1 MEKVKDEKQELE
13 LTMRHTMAHVLA
25 AAIKELYG
33 KDVKFGIGPAIENG
47 FYYDFD
53 LDESI
58 LPEHFD
64 KIEEKMKEIIA
75 GNYDMTKKVIS
86 KQQALDMFKG
96 QPYKVE
102 LINDLPEGEEIS
114 IYELGD
120 KFTDLC
126 RGPHVENTKF
136 LRSFAFKINRVSGA
150 YWRGNE
156 KNKMMQRV
164 YVLGFQEKQAL
175 KDYVH
180 MLEEAAKRDHR
191 KLGKDLGLY
200 FISDYAK
207 GMPFYEPKGM
217 IIKNELIS
225 FWREKHQK
233 AGYVEIETPIAMNRK
248 LWEISGHWDHYKQ
261 NMYTFKAD
269 EEEFAIKPMNCP
281 GGMLYYKENI
291 HSYKDLPLRVGELGK
306 VHRHEA
312 SGTLHGLFRVRCFTQ
327 DDAHIFMLPSQIED
341 EIKNVL
347 SLVDDI
353 YSVFGLTYHLEL
365 STMPEN
371 HIGDV
376 KDWEVAETGLKNALD
391 HIGRDYY
398 INEGDGAFYGPKIDI
413 HIKDAIG
420 RTWQC
425 GTIQLD
431 MQLPKRF
438 NLEYIDENGE
448 KKEPV
453 MIHRVIYG
461 SIDRFFGIITENF
474 AGAFPVWLAPVQ
486 VKILPISEKFI
497 DKCNEVKAELEK
509 YGIRVEVDDRDEKI
523 GYKIRSAA
531 SMKIPYMIIIG
542 EEEINSNTI
551 SLRGRR
557 NENVS
562 GLKLEDFIQRIRKE
576 IKDKVLN

>member
-1 MEKVKDEKQELE
+1 MEKIRDEKQELE
-13 LTMRHTMAHVLA
+13 LKMRHTMAHVLA
-25 AAIKELYG
+25 GAIKQIYG
-33 KDVKFGIGPAIENG
+33 DEVKFGIGPAIENG

-53 LDESI
+53 LDKSI
-58 LPEHFD
+58 LPDDFT
-64 KIEEKMKEIIA
+64 KIEEKMKEIISQ
-75 GNYDMTKKVIS
+75 NLDMTKKVIS
-86 KQQALDMFKG
+86 KKEALDMFKN

-102 LINDLPEGEEIS
+102 LINDLPENEEIS

-126 RGPHVENTKF
+126 KGPHVENTKF
-136 LRSFAFKINRVSGA
+136 LRNFAFKINRVSGA

-164 YVLGFQEKQAL
+164 YVLGFADKQNL
-175 KDYVH
+175 KDHLH

-207 GMPFYEPKGM
+207 GMPFYEPNGM

-261 NMYTFKAD
+261 NMYTFKVD

-281 GGMLYYKENI
+281 GGMLYYKENV

-327 DDAHIFMLPSQIED
+327 DDAHIFMLPSQIEN

-376 KDWEVAETGLKNALD
+376 KDWEIAETGLKNALD
-391 HIGRDYY
+391 HIGREYY

-474 AGAFPVWLAPVQ
+474 AGAFPVWLSPVQ

-497 DKCNEVKAELEK
+497 DKCKEIKAELEK
-509 YGIRVEVDDRDEKI
+509 NKIRVEIDDRDEKI
-523 GYKIRSAA
+523 GYKIRSAS

-542 EEEINSNTI
+542 EEEIKSNTI

-562 GLKLEDFIQRIRKE
+562 GLKLEDFIARIKKE
-576 IKDKVLN
+576 IDNKVLN

>member
-1 MEKVKDEKQELE
+1 MEKIRDEKQELE
-13 LTMRHTMAHVLA
+13 LKMRHTMAHVLA
-25 AAIKELYG
+25 GAIKQIYG
-33 KDVKFGIGPAIENG
+33 DKVKFGIGPAIENG

-53 LDESI
+53 LDKSI
-58 LPEHFD
+58 LPDDFT
-64 KIEEKMKEIIA
+64 KIEEKMKEIISQ
-75 GNYDMTKKVIS
+75 NLDMTKKVIS
-86 KQQALDMFKG
+86 KKEALDMFKN

-102 LINDLPEGEEIS
+102 LINDLPENEEIS

-126 RGPHVENTKF
+126 KGPHVENTKF
-136 LRSFAFKINRVSGA
+136 LRNFAFKINRVSGA

-164 YVLGFQEKQAL
+164 YVLGFADKQNL
-175 KDYVH
+175 KDHLH

-191 KLGKDLGLY
+191 KLGKELGLY

-207 GMPFYEPKGM
+207 GMPFYEPNGM

-261 NMYTFKAD
+261 NMYTFKVD

-281 GGMLYYKENI
+281 GGMLYYKENV

-327 DDAHIFMLPSQIED
+327 DDAHIFMLPSQIEN

-376 KDWEVAETGLKNALD
+376 KDWEIAETGLKNALD
-391 HIGRDYY
+391 HIGREYY

-474 AGAFPVWLAPVQ
+474 AGAFPVWLSPVQ

-497 DKCNEVKAELEK
+497 DKCKEIKAELEK
-509 YGIRVEVDDRDEKI
+509 NKIRVEIDDRDEKI
-523 GYKIRSAA
+523 GYKIRSAS

-542 EEEINSNTI
+542 EEEIKSNTI

-562 GLKLEDFIQRIRKE
+562 GLKLEDFIARIKKE
-576 IKDKVLN
+576 IDNKVLN

>member
-1 MEKVKDEKQELE
+1 MEKIRDEKQELE
-13 LTMRHTMAHVLA
+13 LKMRHTMAHVLA
-25 AAIKELYG
+25 GAIKQIYG
-33 KDVKFGIGPAIENG
+33 DEVKFGIGPAIENG

-53 LDESI
+53 LDKSI
-58 LPEHFD
+58 LPDDFT
-64 KIEEKMKEIIA
+64 KIEEKMKEIISQ
-75 GNYDMTKKVIS
+75 NLDMTKKVIS
-86 KQQALDMFKG
+86 KKEALDMFKN

-102 LINDLPEGEEIS
+102 LINDLPENEEIS

-126 RGPHVENTKF
+126 KGPHVENTKF
-136 LRSFAFKINRVSGA
+136 LRNFAFKINRVSGA

-164 YVLGFQEKQAL
+164 YVLGFADKQNL
-175 KDYVH
+175 KDHLH

-191 KLGKDLGLY
+191 KLGKELGLY

-207 GMPFYEPKGM
+207 GMPFYEPNGM

-261 NMYTFKAD
+261 NMYTFKVD

-281 GGMLYYKENI
+281 GGMLYYKENV

-327 DDAHIFMLPSQIED
+327 DDAHIFMLPSQIEN

-376 KDWEVAETGLKNALD
+376 KDWEIAETGLKNALD
-391 HIGRDYY
+391 HIGREYY

-438 NLEYIDENGE
+438 NLEYIDETGE

-474 AGAFPVWLAPVQ
+474 AGAFPVWLSPVQ

-497 DKCNEVKAELEK
+497 DRCNEVKAELEK
-509 YGIRVEVDDRDEKI
+509 NKIRVEIDDRDEKI
-523 GYKIRSAA
+523 GYKIRSAS

-542 EEEINSNTI
+542 EEEIKSNTI

-562 GLKLEDFIQRIRKE
+562 GLKLEDFIARIKKE
-576 IKDKVLN
+576 IDNKVLN